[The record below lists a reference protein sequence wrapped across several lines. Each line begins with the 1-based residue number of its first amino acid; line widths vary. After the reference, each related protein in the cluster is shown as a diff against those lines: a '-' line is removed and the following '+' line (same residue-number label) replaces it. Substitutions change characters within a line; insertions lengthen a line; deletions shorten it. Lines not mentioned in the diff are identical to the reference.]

1 MSVMGTSSGNLVA
14 KFLIPISSLLTGDE
28 CTVQDSFLFSE
39 KNLDL
44 ILIALW
50 LGVLPYVSKVY
61 SFTNV
66 LLLIILSMICS

>member
-1 MSVMGTSSGNLVA
+1 MGTSSGNLVA
-14 KFLIPISSLLTGDE
+14 KFLIPILSLLTRDE

-39 KNLDL
+39 KILDL

-50 LGVLPYVSKVY
+50 LGVLPYVSKLY

-66 LLLIILSMICS
+66 LLLIISMIYS